1 MNSKELAEI
10 EKLIEKE
17 MEKTA
22 NTVAEY
28 KEMTKPISPD
38 DAIGRISRMD
48 AINNKS
54 VAEAALRTAVS
65 KLNRLK
71 DVHGKIN
78 DKDFGICRKCGEQ
91 IPIQRILL
99 VPQAPFCVNCAQ

>member
-28 KEMTKPISPD
+28 REMTKPISPD
-38 DAIGRISRMD
+38 DAIGRITRMD

-54 VAEAALRTAVS
+54 VAEAALRSAVL

-71 DVHGKIN
+71 DVFGKLQHS
-78 DKDFGICRKCGEQ
+78 DFGICRKCGER

-99 VPQAPFCVNCAQ
+99 VPQVPFCVHCAQ